1 MMKTSTE
8 KSSNTSSKKAIQSA
22 NQPFFAKAGGG
33 FFAPAVQMKMAVN
46 KLGDTFEQEADLMAD
61 KVMRMPSPA
70 PMPGKEEKLQRQP
83 DEKLQKKEENNIQKA
98 AMPEEKVQKKED
110 GKLQRAAMP
119 DEKIQKKDDDK
130 LQKAPANE
138 DKLQRKGGDGTPA
151 VHSNVQSAIQNKT
164 TGGQPLSSDVRSF
177 MEPRFNADFSK
188 VRVHSDPE
196 SAGLSNQLSA
206 RAFTY
211 QNHVFFSHD
220 QFQPGSSEGKKLL
233 AHELTHTVQQGHA
246 IQRSPQ
252 ISTTTTPKI
261 QRSAKD
267 EILDWIAGKANN
279 IMGFRMFTIILGVN
293 PITMQGVDTGAANM
307 LRALIEL
314 IPGGALITKAL
325 DSHGIIDKVANWLSG
340 QIKSLGMVGGQFKNA
355 LSDFIATLGVADLAP
370 WNWGGVFNRAVSIFS
385 APIDRLISFG
395 KGLATDI
402 ITFIKDAILK
412 PIAAYAKAN
421 TNGYALLCA
430 VMGKDP
436 ITNEKV
442 PDDAE
447 ALMGAFLKFIG
458 QEETW
463 ANMKKANAIA
473 RAFAWFKGAVAAV
486 KGFINEIPGL
496 FLAAFQALEI
506 ADLILI
512 PNAFIKLAKVFGSFA
527 GRFIDWGLNAVWNL
541 LEIIFDSVKPGAMA
555 YVKRTGAA
563 LKSILKNPMPFVG
576 NLVKA
581 GKLGFESF
589 ASNFGSH
596 FKAGL
601 IDWLTGSLVGV
612 YIPKALSLPELGKL
626 ALSVLGIT
634 WAGIRKK
641 LVKALGDKGEK
652 IVGGIE
658 KGVEWAIKGFEIVK
672 KIAEGGMAAAWEM
685 IQEKLTDLKDQV
697 ISGITGF
704 VTDTIIKKAIPKL
717 IGMFIP
723 GAGFIPAII
732 SIYDTIT
739 VFVEKLAKIAQVVMA
754 FIDSIVAIAAGNIT
768 SAARRVESI
777 LGGLLSLA
785 ISFLAGFLGLGKVT
799 DKIKE
804 VIDKVRDK
812 VDKAIDAALAW
823 IVAKAKAAF
832 AKLFGGKDKKDER
845 TDKEKEN
852 DLAKAL
858 AEARVAIGKSGAKEK
873 DVRKQLNIIKSR
885 YRMVALNLI
894 VDNKSKGKETVHV
907 FGKINPE
914 GETPPSDIKDEDGDD
929 LAKAKRESNEAR
941 IAAETKVTTEISWNT
956 QQQQKVTDNLKTAP
970 VPDRRKL
977 GELKQQ
983 LEGHKRTLEPIKAE
997 TNALLKSWQDA
1008 VEVAKAAD
1016 MREMVIEEFHKIKA
1030 GAEQRAS
1037 ALAAIVRPAV
1047 DAASGSKTKPWPHG
1061 SITKLGR
1068 RNIANHQVEV
1078 HVDERGPHVHLDRG
1092 TGDEQYI
1099 NLKGTSAA
1107 SESTGNLPAGVATES
1122 TVLSAM
1128 QNAIDTWKQETGE

>member
-1 MMKTSTE
+1 MKTSAE
-8 KSSNTSSKKAIQSA
+8 KSSNTSSKKASQSA

-46 KLGDTFEQEADLMAD
+46 KPGDTFEQEADLMAD

-83 DEKLQKKEENNIQKA
+83 DEKLLKKEEGNIQKA
-98 AMPEEKVQKKED
+98 AMPEEKVQKNEE
-110 GKLQRAAMP
+110 GKIQKAAMP

-151 VHSNVQSAIQNKT
+151 VHSNIQSAIQNKT

-177 MEPRFNADFSK
+177 MEPRFNADFSN

-233 AHELTHTVQQGHA
+233 AHELTHTVQQGHT

-252 ISTTTTPKI
+252 ISTTTTPPKI

-267 EILDWIAGKANN
+267 EIRDWIAGKANN

-307 LRALIEL
+307 LRALIEF

-325 DSHGIIDKVANWLSG
+325 DSHGIIDKVANWLGG
-340 QIKSLGMVGGQFKNA
+340 QIKSLGMVGSQFKNA

-370 WNWGGVFNRAVSIFS
+370 WNWGGVFNRAVTIFT

-527 GRFIDWGLNAVWNL
+527 GRFINWGLDAVWNL
-541 LEIIFDSVKPGAMA
+541 LEIIFDSVKPGVMA

-581 GKLGFESF
+581 AKLGFESF
-589 ASNFGSH
+589 GSNFGGH

-601 IDWLTGSLVGV
+601 IDWLTGSLAGV

-652 IVGGIE
+652 IIGGIE
-658 KGVEWAIKGFEIVK
+658 KGVEWAIKGFEVVK

-697 ISGITGF
+697 VSGITGF

-732 SIYDTIT
+732 SIYDTVT

-754 FIDSIVAIAAGNIT
+754 FIDSIVAIAAGNIS

-823 IVAKAKAAF
+823 VVAKAKA
-832 AKLFGGKDKKDER
+832 LFGKDKDKGPENENQLALKSAVAEVKQEMGVKDATVKTVEAKLPAIKAKFKL
-845 TDKEKEN
+845 TSLV
-852 DLAKAL
+852 LAKDKKGQYHV
-858 AEARVAIGKSGAKEK
+858 RAIINPTLEGPPGILFTPEELLELDKVAKEYSEQIKKK
-873 DVRKQLNIIKSR
+873 DSEKPTLGIKASYIANPQAFIR
-885 YRMVALNLI
+885 TGGHVTTGKMVEAVGAVAL
-894 VDNKSKGKETVHV
+894 
-907 FGKINPE
+907 
-914 GETPPSDIKDEDGDD
+914 
-929 LAKAKRESNEAR
+929 
-941 IAAETKVTTEISWNT
+941 
-956 QQQQKVTDNLKTAP
+956 
-970 VPDRRKL
+970 
-977 GELKQQ
+977 QQ
-983 LEGHKRTLEPIKAE
+983 LVDE
-997 TNALLKSWQDA
+997 
-1008 VEVAKAAD
+1008 AKLT
-1016 MREMVIEEFHKIKA
+1016 MIRNPYLQWV
-1030 GAEQRAS
+1030 S
-1037 ALAAIVRPAV
+1037 
-1047 DAASGSKTKPWPHG
+1047 ASGSVIGGGQAELDYLIIGTTGVQEIVSAKTKPTEFKAKKDRKNLGHFANVPLSPPDIVTYVKSHFG
-1061 SITKLGR
+1061 INKKYDLITGVNVVSSAGTTSL
-1068 RNIANHQVEV
+1068 ANFRSMYLSKVL
-1078 HVDERGPHVHLDRG
+1078 VDKIVVTPITPGPD
-1092 TGDEQYI
+1092 Q
-1099 NLKGTSAA
+1099 
-1107 SESTGNLPAGVATES
+1107 STGIQLRVTEAEL
-1122 TVLSAM
+1122 V
-1128 QNAIDTWKQETGE
+1128 NKVIDLMKKYI